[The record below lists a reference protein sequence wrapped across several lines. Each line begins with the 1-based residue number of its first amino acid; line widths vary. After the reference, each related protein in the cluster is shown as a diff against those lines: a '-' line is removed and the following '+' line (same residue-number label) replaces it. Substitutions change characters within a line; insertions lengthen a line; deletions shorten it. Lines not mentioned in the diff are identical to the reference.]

1 MLSLALLLSGSI
13 APQMVDTV
21 RLRPG
26 LVLTRSAVIVPAE
39 YRLAP
44 PAGDSAVIRVRG
56 EGIVVDFAGA
66 ALVGADPDG
75 PPDLAR
81 GIAILVEGGQGV
93 TIRGARIRGYKIGI
107 LARGVRRLSLL
118 DNDLSHNWKP
128 KLWSGLGHE
137 SLVDWLSYHQ
147 NDTDEWLRYGAAVYL
162 AAVTGAEIR
171 GNVARQG
178 MNGLLLTRSTGVR
191 IWNNDF
197 SFNSGLGIGLYRS
210 SRNTIMHNRADWCM
224 RGYVHGVYS
233 RGQDSAALLLYEQ
246 SSHNIVAYNSMTHS
260 GDGVFLWAG
269 QSTMD
274 TGTGGAND
282 NLFFGN
288 DFSFAAANGI
298 EVTFSRNR
306 IIGNRLDG
314 SNYGIWGGYSYE
326 SEIRGNRFVR
336 NTTGVA
342 IEHGQDNRILENEF
356 RSHQTAIRLWWN
368 RLAPSDWGYPKYRDT
383 RSRDYRIERNTFIAD
398 RVALRVDST
407 ARLRSADNRFFGVDS
422 ILVGRNDTTGWKR
435 EAEAAAPGGGVGR
448 PEPWRPNLGDRAA
461 PRPIPGAQDPFLR
474 PGAAREGRETIVIDE
489 WGPYD
494 WRSPKLSPARAADS
508 AYAAGP
514 LPLRILGPAGTW
526 RLVVARGIAQLSDSS
541 GVVGDTIVV
550 TPTAER
556 ITDWEVELEYQG
568 GEVVAPNGRVTG
580 AGRPYRFAF
589 RAFRAPLDWQVR
601 VFAWDSL
608 SDPRTSPVAFRAVL
622 SGAPLTTRLDPFL
635 DYQWFRPRLTGF
647 PAERYAVTAAGEVNL
662 PEGAYELVAISDDG
676 IRVWV
681 DEVLVIDNWSLHE
694 SVVDRVR
701 IAAGRRRVRVEYF
714 QVGGW
719 AELRVEVRKR

>member
-1 MLSLALLLSGSI
+1 VLSLPLLLFGSMT
-13 APQMVDTV
+13 PQIVDTIP
-21 RLRPG
+21 LRPG
-26 LVLTRSAVIVPAE
+26 LVVTRSAVIVPAE
-39 YRLAP
+39 YRLTP
-44 PAGDSAVIRVRG
+44 PAGDSAVIRIRG
-56 EGIVVDFAGA
+56 QGIVVDFTGA

-75 PPDLAR
+75 TPDLAR
-81 GIAILVEGGQGV
+81 GIAILVEGGRDI

-128 KLWSGLGHE
+128 RLWSGLGHE

-147 NDTDEWLRYGAAVYL
+147 NDQDEWLRYGAAVYL
-162 AAVTGAEIR
+162 AGVTGAEVR
-171 GNVARQG
+171 GTVARQG
-178 MNGLLLTRSTGVR
+178 MNGLLLTRSTGIR

-246 SSHNIVAYNSMTHS
+246 SAHNIVAYNSMTHS

-274 TGTGGAND
+274 TGKGGAND

-298 EVTFSRNR
+298 EATFSRNR
-306 IIGNRLDG
+306 MIGNRLEG
-314 SNYGIWGGYSYE
+314 SNYGIWGGYSFE

-336 NTTGVA
+336 NTIGIA
-342 IEHGQDNRILENEF
+342 IEHGQDNRIRENEF
-356 RSHQTAIRLWWN
+356 RGHQAAIRLWWN
-368 RLAPSDWGYPKYRDT
+368 RLTPSDWGYPKYRDT

-398 RVALRVDST
+398 RVGMRVDST
-407 ARLRSADNRFFGVDS
+407 KRLRSVDNRFFAVDS
-422 ILVGRNDTTGWKR
+422 ILVGRNDTTDWKR
-435 EAEAAAPGGGVGR
+435 EADTISPAGGPG
-448 PEPWRPNLGDRAA
+448 PLEPWRPDLGDPIA
-461 PRPIPGAQDPFLR
+461 PRPIPGAQDPFRR
-474 PGAAREGRETIVIDE
+474 PGVDREGRETIIIDE

-494 WRSPKLSPARAADS
+494 WRAPKLWPARSADS

-514 LPLRILGPAGTW
+514 LALRILGPAGTW
-526 RLVVARGIAQLSDSS
+526 RLAGGRGIAGVSDSS
-541 GVVGDTIVV
+541 GAIGDTIVV
-550 TPTAER
+550 TPMAGQ

-568 GEVVAPNGRVTG
+568 GEVVAPNGQVTPAG
-580 AGRPYRFAF
+580 APYRFAF
-589 RAFRAPLDWQVR
+589 RSFRAPLNWQVR
-601 VFAWDSL
+601 VFAWDSV
-608 SDPRTSPVAFRAVL
+608 SDPRIAADAFRAVL
-622 SGAPLTTRLDPFL
+622 AGIPLATRQDPFL
-635 DYQWFRPRLTGF
+635 DYQWFRPRLPGF
-647 PAERYAVTAAGEVNL
+647 PAERYAVTAAGEVEL
-662 PEGAYELVAISDDG
+662 PAGAYELLAISDDG
-676 IRVWV
+676 IRIWV
-681 DEVLVIDNWSLHE
+681 DDALVIDNWSLHE
-694 SVVDRVR
+694 SAVDRAP

-719 AELRVEVRKR
+719 AELRVEVRRR